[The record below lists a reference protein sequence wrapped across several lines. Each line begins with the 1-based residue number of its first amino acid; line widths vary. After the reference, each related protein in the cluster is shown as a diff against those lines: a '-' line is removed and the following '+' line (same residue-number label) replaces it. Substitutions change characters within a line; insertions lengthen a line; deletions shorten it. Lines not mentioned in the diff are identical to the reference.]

1 MSEIIP
7 YVARLKQDFQ
17 RIEIKV
23 MELIEI
29 STIKE
34 FRNDPNSR
42 VVFIAPPYYWGETD
56 ERQKLLQMQL
66 VKDYSGWI
74 EHFRLLF
81 GKASQEINQQI
92 DETQK
97 FVTSWIEKE
106 GSWDVPRNIQDAKA
120 LFTEKVKV
128 FYELLNLLDTTDKHE
143 IILIPDTNSLIAAP
157 DVSQYAGVAGQPKYT
172 VVIVPTVLAELDKL
186 KVIHREQE
194 FRDKVN
200 SVIKRIKGLRTQG
213 SLLTG
218 VTVNK
223 TITVKMI
230 ATEPN
235 FDNTLKWLKSENADD
250 RIIASVLE
258 IQKENP
264 SSIIVI
270 ATSDMN
276 LQNKAEMAN
285 LPFVEP
291 PIL

>member
-1 MSEIIP
+1 VSEIIS
-7 YVARLKQDFQ
+7 YGARLKQDFQ
-17 RIEIKV
+17 RIESQII
-23 MELIEI
+23 ELLDI
-29 STIKE
+29 STIKK
-34 FRNDPNSR
+34 FRNDQNSGVIFVR
-42 VVFIAPPYYWGETD
+42 PPYYWGETD

-66 VKDYSGWI
+66 VKKYSDWI
-74 EHFRLLF
+74 VHFRLLF
-81 GKASQEINQQI
+81 SSASHEINQQI

-97 FVTSWIEKE
+97 FVMSWIEKE
-106 GSWDVPRNIQDAKA
+106 GSWDVPSNIQDAKS
-120 LFTEKVKV
+120 LFQEKIKV
-128 FYELLNLLDTTDKHE
+128 FYELLNLLETTDKHE
-143 IILIPDTNSLIAAP
+143 IIVVPDTNSLIAAP
-157 DVSQYAGVAGQPKYT
+157 DVAQYASVAGKPKYT

-194 FRDKVN
+194 FRDKVK

-223 TITVKMI
+223 TVIVRMI

-235 FDNTLKWLKSENADD
+235 FDNTLKWLNVENTDD

-264 SSIIVI
+264 SSIIVL
-270 ATSDMN
+270 ATSDIN

-291 PIL
+291 PVG

>member
-1 MSEIIP
+1 MPEIIS

-17 RIEIKV
+17 RIEIKM
-23 MELIEI
+23 MELLDI

-34 FRNDPNSR
+34 FRNDPDSG
-42 VVFIAPPYYWGETD
+42 VFSITPTHYWGETD
-56 ERQKLLQMQL
+56 EHQKLLQMQL
-66 VKDYSGWI
+66 VKDYSAWI

-81 GKASQEINQQI
+81 GRASQEINKQI
-92 DETQK
+92 DEVHK
-97 FVTSWIEKE
+97 FVTRCIEKE
-106 GSWDVPRNIQDAKA
+106 SSWDVPSNIQDAKA
-120 LFTEKVKV
+120 LFKEKVKV

-143 IILIPDTNSLIAAP
+143 IILVPDTNSLIAAP
-157 DVSQYAGVAGQPKYT
+157 DVTQYAGVAGQPKYT
-172 VVIVPTVLAELDKL
+172 IVIVPTVLAELDKL
-186 KVIHREQE
+186 KVIHREQD

-200 SVIKRIKGLRTQG
+200 SVIKHIKGLRTQG

-235 FDNTLKWLKSENADD
+235 FDNTLEWLNSENTDD

-264 SSIIVI
+264 SSIVVI
-270 ATSDMN
+270 ATSDIN

-291 PIL
+291 PVL

>member
-1 MSEIIP
+1 MSKVIS

-17 RIEIKV
+17 NIEQQM
-23 MELIEI
+23 MELLDV

-34 FRNDPNSR
+34 FRNDPNSG
-42 VVFIAPPYYWGETD
+42 VVFITPTYYWGETD
-56 ERQKLLQMQL
+56 EQQKILQMQL
-66 VKDYSGWI
+66 VKSFSNWT

-81 GKASQEINQQI
+81 SNASQEINQQI

-97 FVTSWIEKE
+97 FITSWIEKE
-106 GSWDVPRNIQDAKA
+106 SSWDVPSKIQDTKP
-120 LFTEKVKV
+120 LFREKVKV
-128 FYELLNLLDTTDKHE
+128 FYDLLNLLEITEKHE
-143 IILIPDTNSLIAAP
+143 IIIVPDTNSLIAVP
-157 DVSQYAGVAGQPKYT
+157 DVTQYSSASGQPKYT
-172 VVIVPTVLAELDKL
+172 VIIVPTVLAELDKL
-186 KVIHREQE
+186 KVIHREQD

-223 TITVKMI
+223 TVTVKMI
-230 ATEPN
+230 AAEPD
-235 FDNTLKWLKSENADD
+235 FENTLKWLNSENTDD

-264 SSIIVI
+264 SSVVI
-270 ATSDMN
+270 LSTSDIN

-285 LPFVEP
+285 LPFTETPVV
-291 PIL
+291 